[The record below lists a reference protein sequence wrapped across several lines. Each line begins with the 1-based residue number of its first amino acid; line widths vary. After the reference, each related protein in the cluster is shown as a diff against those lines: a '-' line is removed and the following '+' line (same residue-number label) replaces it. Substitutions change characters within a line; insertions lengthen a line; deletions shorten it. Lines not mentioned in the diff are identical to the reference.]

1 MSMAGLPQ
9 NEFRKTENIHFIST
23 SNVVPSVALGK
34 SIARDLQGIIKR
46 SIDITALFEIV
57 INVSF
62 MLNCCIT

>member
-1 MSMAGLPQ
+1 MSMAGLPR

-46 SIDITALFEIV
+46 SIDITGLFEIV

-62 MLNCCIT
+62 MLNCCRT